1 MEIMIAVMQ
10 TECCMGDYSRVA
22 RMITHKGGLGGGGP
36 ARGGER
42 FTNVRSQANSNWRPK
57 QVHNL
62 FFYRI
67 TALLIA
73 VDIISLSFAKM
84 GQGLRDLPIP
94 KQYPS

>member
-1 MEIMIAVMQ
+1 
-10 TECCMGDYSRVA
+10 MGDYSRVA

-67 TALLIA
+67 TRKVEAY
-73 VDIISLSFAKM
+73 ISLTSIWGVPPACGPLLQLAIAQA
-84 GQGLRDLPIP
+84 GQGNSPN
-94 KQYPS
+94 SC